1 MIPAVIVRQW
11 RKMLWIKESHNN
23 STNKTMISAIKK
35 NFKEPQKLWDK
46 EVWSLQTDYP
56 VFLDEERSNQREWL
70 TQDLSTS

>member
-1 MIPAVIVRQW
+1 
-11 RKMLWIKESHNN
+11 
-23 STNKTMISAIKK
+23 MISAIKK